1 MSLPDLVRT
10 KEIAEEIFLAGVQ
23 KVMPDNL
30 VREYIQLRDGI
41 IYTKQ
46 ATVNLSGINNIYV
59 FGFGKASSKMA
70 AEFEKIMDRP
80 VRAGCVITKYGHSV
94 QTEKIKVIEA
104 GHPVPD
110 KNGIHG
116 TAQLVDM
123 IHKIKQNDL
132 VVFFISGGGSSL
144 LVDLPPGSQ
153 LPELQELNN
162 LLIKS
167 GASIDEI
174 NTVRKHLSKLKGGQ
188 LALKTAPVIT
198 LAFIISD
205 VIHDHED
212 VIASGPTIADPTT
225 YQDAL
230 DVLQKYDLQS
240 SIPRSLLYYL
250 EEGVSRKIDETP
262 KTHNASLSH
271 VINQVI
277 GNNQIALEAA
287 KSRAI
292 SLGYQTIIM
301 DAAVEGPVEAVG
313 DQILHDIIT
322 FHENTNKSKPLCLL
336 YGGEPSVKV
345 HGDGKGG
352 RNQHLVLYL
361 LQKLQGRNGITFLS
375 AGTDG
380 TDGPTD
386 VAGAVITIDPDAPS
400 IHHSQIKQSL
410 KTFNSFHFFQKYGGH
425 VITGPTGTNVM
436 DMMVTII
443 H

>member
-1 MSLPDLVRT
+1 MTLTDRI
-10 KEIAEEIFLAGVQ
+10 KKNAQEFFLAGVQ

-30 VREYIQLRDGI
+30 VREFIQLRDGI
-41 IYTKQ
+41 IHTEQ
-46 ATVNLSGINNIYV
+46 AAVNLSSINNIYV

-70 AEFEKIMDRP
+70 AEFEKILDRP
-80 VRAGCVITKYGHSV
+80 VKDGCVITKYGHSV
-94 QTEKIKVIEA
+94 QTERIKVIEA

-116 TAQLVDM
+116 SAQLVDM
-123 IHKIKQNDL
+123 MQKINQNDL

-153 LPELQELNN
+153 LPELQDLNN

-174 NTVRKHLSKLKGGQ
+174 NTIRKHLSKIKGGQ
-188 LALKTAPVIT
+188 LGAKTAPAIT
-198 LAFIISD
+198 LSFILSD

-230 DVLQKYDLQS
+230 DVLQKYDLKS
-240 SIPRSLLYYL
+240 KISRSLLSYL
-250 EEGVSRKIDETP
+250 ENGASGKIDETP
-262 KTHNASLSH
+262 KPHNASFSH
-271 VINQVI
+271 VINQII

-287 KSRAI
+287 KSMAI
-292 SLGYQTIIM
+292 SLGYHTIIR
-301 DAAVEGPVEAVG
+301 DTAVEGPVEAVG
-313 DQILHDIIT
+313 DQIIHDIIT
-322 FHENTNKSKPLCLL
+322 HRENNNISKPLCLL

-345 HGDGKGG
+345 LGDGKGG
-352 RNQHLVLYL
+352 RNQHLVLYVL
-361 LQKLQGRNGITFLS
+361 WKLYGREGITFLA

-386 VAGAVITIDPDAPS
+386 VAGAVITIDDASSP
-400 IHHSQIKQSL
+400 IRHTQIEQSL
-410 KTFNSFHFFQKYGGH
+410 KAFNSFHFFQKYGGH

-436 DMMVTII
+436 DLMIAII
-443 H
+443 Q